1 MRFAIFAAMM
11 AAAQPVGAEPVS
23 GLTLN
28 TYGMPGLLD
37 MPTAQALPDAEL
49 ATTLSIFDGSARGTL
64 AFQITPRLTGAFRYA
79 IIEGFDTGGGTR
91 YDRSFDLQYQVLTEQ
106 GLRPGVAVGLR
117 DFAGTGVYSGEY
129 IVATKHLTPKLA
141 FSGGIGWGRL
151 GSYGSF
157 SNPIGSN
164 TRAGRDDLGG
174 EPNFDQWFTGPAALF
189 GGLAWQPTEKLAV
202 QLEYSSDAYTTEVG
216 RGLLDRR
223 SPVNLGVSYALRPGT
238 VLRAQYLHGS
248 ELGIS
253 ASFTLNPKRP
263 ALGGDRSP
271 APLPV
276 VVRPGSAESWAGAII
291 TDPAG
296 KAALQD
302 GLTQALALEGLV
314 LQRMA
319 LNGDT
324 IRLQIDNTRY
334 DSPPQAIGRAARILT
349 AVLPAGVEVFEIE
362 PVVQGVAVSRV
373 TLNRRDLERLE
384 FSPDNAAQGLAAAQI
399 GPAGPPPGPLL
410 PGQKLTWGLGPYVA
424 AAVFDPDEPLRVDAG
439 LELSAAYALT
449 PQLSLS
455 GAVRAKVLGNR
466 DQSTRV
472 STSVLQHVRS
482 DANLYDRDG
491 EFGIQ
496 HLTLDHFGRPGPNL
510 YSRVSAG
517 YLEEMFGG
525 VSAELLWKPVDSRL
539 ALGAEVNYVMQ
550 RDTDKLFG
558 FGDFDYSV
566 VTGHASAYYD
576 FNNGFAAQMDVGR
589 YLAGDY
595 GATFTLDRT
604 FDNGWKVG
612 AFFTLTDVPFSEFGE
627 GSFDKGIRITL
638 PQSWFTGQAS
648 KTRASTVIRPVQR
661 DGGARLDIRNRLY
674 EQVRDYH
681 APELGDQWGRFWR

>member
-1 MRFAIFAAMM
+1 MLAGAMP
-11 AAAQPVGAEPVS
+11 AGAETPRAA

-37 MPTAQALPDAEL
+37 MPVAIPLPDAEL
-49 ATTLSIFDGSARGTL
+49 ATTLSVFDGSARGTL
-64 AFQITPRLTGAFRYA
+64 TFQIAPRLTGAFRYS
-79 IIEGFDTGGGTR
+79 IIEGFDLDGGTR
-91 YDRSFDLQYQVLTEQ
+91 YDRSFDLQYQLVTEQ
-106 GLRPGVAVGLR
+106 GWRPGVAVGLR
-117 DFAGTGVYSGEY
+117 DFAGTGVFSGEY
-129 IVATKHLTPKLA
+129 FVATKHVTPRLA

-151 GSYGSF
+151 GSFGSF
-157 SNPIGSN
+157 DNPIGPS

-174 EPNFDQWFTGPAALF
+174 EPNFDQWFTGPAAFF
-189 GGLAWQPTEKLAV
+189 GGLAWQATDKLAV

-216 RGLLDRR
+216 RGLVDRS
-223 SPVNLGVSYALRPGT
+223 SPINLGLSYAVRPGT

-248 ELGIS
+248 ELGLS

-276 VVRPGSAESWAGAII
+276 AVRPGSADSWAGAII

-296 KAALQD
+296 QAALQD
-302 GLTQALALEGLV
+302 GLARALALDGIELRRMD
-314 LQRMA
+314 LQ
-319 LNGDT
+319 GDT
-324 IRLQIDNTRY
+324 VRLQIDNTKF
-334 DSPPQAIGRAARILT
+334 DSAPQAIGRTARILT
-349 AVLPAGVEVFEIE
+349 ALMPAGVERFEIV
-362 PVVQGVAVSRV
+362 PMVQGVPAAQV
-373 TLNRRDLERLE
+373 TLLRSDMERLE
-384 FSPDNAAQGLAAAQI
+384 FAPDNTAASLAAAQI
-399 GPAGPPPGPLL
+399 GPAGPLPGPTL
-410 PGQKLTWGLGPYVA
+410 PGQRFTWGLGPYVA

-439 LELSAAYALT
+439 LELSAAYAVT
-449 PQLSLS
+449 PQLSFS

-491 EFGIQ
+491 EFGIEY
-496 HLTLDHFGRPGPNL
+496 LTVDYFGRPGPNL

-566 VTGHASAYYD
+566 LTGHASAYYD
-576 FNNGFAAQMDVGR
+576 FDNGFAAQVDVGR

-604 FDNGWKVG
+604 FDNGWKIG
-612 AFFTLTDVPFSEFGE
+612 AFFTLTDVPFSDFGE

-638 PQSWFTGQAS
+638 PQSWFTGQPTKA
-648 KTRASTVIRPVQR
+648 RASTVIRPVQR
-661 DGGARLDIRNRLY
+661 DGGARLEIRNRLY